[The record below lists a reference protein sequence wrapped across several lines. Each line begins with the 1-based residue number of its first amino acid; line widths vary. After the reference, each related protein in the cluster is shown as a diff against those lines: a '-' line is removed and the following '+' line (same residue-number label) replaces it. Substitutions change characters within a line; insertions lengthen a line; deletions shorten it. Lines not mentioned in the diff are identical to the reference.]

1 MLYQILFRNLASKL
15 KLLNM
20 EVKDLNRLN
29 LCWSRKRE
37 PAYET
42 LIYYDSSI
50 SYASIS
56 PDDKL
61 LIPT

>member
-1 MLYQILFRNLASKL
+1 
-15 KLLNM
+15 M